1 MFYPFQILYKSTY
14 QSIIKMSATNSPVFD
29 SNMDSTIITEQS
41 SQDNNPV
48 VSQNPPKI
56 TKKQEKENERAA
68 KKQAKED
75 AKKAKE
81 DAKKAKEDAK
91 KAKEDEKAAKKQAKE
106 DAKKAKEDAKKAKE
120 DAKKAKE
127 DEKAAKKLAREN
139 KKKKTNV
146 PTEVP
151 TEVSYDVVISNPP
164 FSEVSNEVSTEVSQ
178 EVPIEV
184 SSNISQDVSNDQIK
198 TLPPKSLKLI
208 EFSYF
213 LIRHFEKSLP
223 SLPIDSLFQ
232 LAHTFH
238 SPSSQ
243 SSFLQNFFDNQK
255 LIHADLSRILKSS
268 DSDLTSRIVHNA
280 LSFDSNDLPIPT
292 HPFSFN
298 DQHFLIDNL
307 NNLYHINL
315 HTHIGSWNPDNKSIS
330 LF

>member
-1 MFYPFQILYKSTY
+1 
-14 QSIIKMSATNSPVFD
+14 MSATNSPVFD

-81 DAKKAKEDAK
+81 DAKKAKED
-91 KAKEDEKAAKKQAKE
+91 EKAAKKQAKE

-146 PTEVP
+146 PSEVP

>member
-1 MFYPFQILYKSTY
+1 MFYLFLILYKSTY

-29 SNMDSTIITEQS
+29 PNMDSTIVTEQS
-41 SQDNNPV
+41 TQDNNPV

-139 KKKKTNV
+139 KKKKT
-146 PTEVP
+146 EVP
-151 TEVSYDVVISNPP
+151 
-164 FSEVSNEVSTEVSQ
+164 TEVSQ
-178 EVPIEV
+178 EVPTEV
-184 SSNISQDVSNDQIK
+184 SQEVPTEVSQEVSNDQIK
-198 TLPPKSLKLI
+198 SLPPKSLKLI

-213 LIRHFEKSLP
+213 LIRHFEKSIP

-243 SSFLQNFFDNQK
+243 SSFLQNFFDNHK
-255 LIHADLSRILKSS
+255 LIHADLSRIKKSS
-268 DSDLTSRIVHNA
+268 NSDLTSRIVHNA
-280 LSFDSNDLPIPT
+280 LSFDSNDLPIHT

-298 DQHFLIDNL
+298 DQHFLIDKL
-307 NNLYHINL
+307 NNLYHLTL
-315 HTHIGSWNPDNKSIS
+315 HTHIGLWNPNNSSIS

>member
-1 MFYPFQILYKSTY
+1 
-14 QSIIKMSATNSPVFD
+14 MSATNSPVFD

-146 PTEVP
+146 STEVP

>member
-1 MFYPFQILYKSTY
+1 
-14 QSIIKMSATNSPVFD
+14 MSATNSPVFD
-29 SNMDSTIITEQS
+29 SNMDSTNQS

-48 VSQNPPKI
+48 VSQNSPKI

-91 KAKEDEKAAKKQAKE
+91 KAKED
-106 DAKKAKEDAKKAKE
+106 
-120 DAKKAKE
+120 AKKAKE

-139 KKKKTNV
+139 KKNNI
-146 PTEVP
+146 P
-151 TEVSYDVVISNPP
+151 TEVSN
-164 FSEVSNEVSTEVSQ
+164 EVSNEVSTEVSNEVSTEVPI

-184 SSNISQDVSNDQIK
+184 SNEVSNEVSTEVSNNVSTEVSNGLVEMVVGNPPFGDIETLK

-223 SLPIDSLFQ
+223 SLPIDSLFE
-232 LAHTFH
+232 LAHTFQ

-243 SSFLQNFFDNQK
+243 SSFLQNFFDNHK
-255 LIHADLSRILKSS
+255 LIHADLSRIKKSS
-268 DSDLTSRIVHNA
+268 NSDLTSRIVHNA
-280 LSFDSNDLPIPT
+280 LSFDSNDLPIST

-307 NNLYHINL
+307 NNLYHLNL
-315 HTHIGSWNPDNKSIS
+315 HTHIGKWDPNNSSIS

>member
-1 MFYPFQILYKSTY
+1 
-14 QSIIKMSATNSPVFD
+14 MSATNSPVFD
-29 SNMDSTIITEQS
+29 SNMDSTIVTEQS
-41 SQDNNPV
+41 SPDNNPV

-81 DAKKAKEDAK
+81 D
-91 KAKEDEKAAKKQAKE
+91 EKAAKKQ
-106 DAKKAKEDAKKAKE
+106 AKEDAKKAKE

-139 KKKKTNV
+139 KKKKT
-146 PTEVP
+146 
-151 TEVSYDVVISNPP
+151 
-164 FSEVSNEVSTEVSQ
+164 EVSTEVSQ
-178 EVPIEV
+178 EVSQEV
-184 SSNISQDVSNDQIK
+184 SSEVSQEVSSLASNDQIK
-198 TLPPKSLKLI
+198 SLPPKSLKLI

-213 LIRHFEKSLP
+213 LIRHFEKSIP

-255 LIHADLSRILKSS
+255 LIHADLSRIKKSS
-268 DSDLTSRIVHNA
+268 NSDLTSRIVHNA
-280 LSFDSNDLPIPT
+280 LSFDSNDLPIST

-307 NNLYHINL
+307 NNLYHLTL
-315 HTHIGSWNPDNKSIS
+315 HTHIGTWDPYNSSIS

>member
-1 MFYPFQILYKSTY
+1 
-14 QSIIKMSATNSPVFD
+14 MSATNSPVFD
-29 SNMDSTIITEQS
+29 SNMDSTNQS

-48 VSQNPPKI
+48 VSQNSPKI

-91 KAKEDEKAAKKQAKE
+91 KAKEDAKKAKEDEKAAKKQAAE
-106 DAKKAKEDAKKAKE
+106 DAKKGKE

-139 KKKKTNV
+139 KKNNI
-146 PTEVP
+146 P
-151 TEVSYDVVISNPP
+151 TEVSN
-164 FSEVSNEVSTEVSQ
+164 EVSNEVSTEVSNEVSTEVPI

-184 SSNISQDVSNDQIK
+184 SNEVSNEVSTEVSNNVSTEVSNGLVEMVVGNPPFGDIETLK

-223 SLPIDSLFQ
+223 SLPIDSLFE
-232 LAHTFH
+232 LAHTFQ

-243 SSFLQNFFDNQK
+243 SSFLQNFFDNHK
-255 LIHADLSRILKSS
+255 LIHADLSRIKKSS
-268 DSDLTSRIVHNA
+268 NSDLTSRIVHNA
-280 LSFDSNDLPIPT
+280 LSFDSNDLPIST

-307 NNLYHINL
+307 NNLYHLNL
-315 HTHIGSWNPDNKSIS
+315 HTHIGKWDPNNSSIS

>member
-81 DAKKAKEDAK
+81 DAKKAKED
-91 KAKEDEKAAKKQAKE
+91 EKAAKKQAKE

-146 PTEVP
+146 PTEV
-151 TEVSYDVVISNPP
+151 SYDVVISNPP
-164 FSEVSNEVSTEVSQ
+164 FSEVSNEVSTVVSQ
-178 EVPIEV
+178 EVPIEVSTDVPIEV
-184 SSNISQDVSNDQIK
+184 SSNISQHVSNDQIK

>member
-1 MFYPFQILYKSTY
+1 
-14 QSIIKMSATNSPVFD
+14 MSATNSPVFD
-29 SNMDSTIITEQS
+29 SNMDSTNQS

-48 VSQNPPKI
+48 VSQNSPKI

-75 AKKAKE
+75 S
-81 DAKKAKEDAK
+81 
-91 KAKEDEKAAKKQAKE
+91 
-106 DAKKAKEDAKKAKE
+106 KKAKEDAKKAKE

-139 KKKKTNV
+139 KKNNI
-146 PTEVP
+146 P
-151 TEVSYDVVISNPP
+151 TEVSNEVSNEVSTEVPIEVP
-164 FSEVSNEVSTEVSQ
+164 IEVSNEVSNEVSTEVSNN
-178 EVPIEV
+178 VSTEV
-184 SSNISQDVSNDQIK
+184 SNGLVEMVVGNPPFGDIETLK

-223 SLPIDSLFQ
+223 SLPIDSLFE
-232 LAHTFH
+232 LAHTFQ

-243 SSFLQNFFDNQK
+243 SSFLQNFFDNHK
-255 LIHADLSRILKSS
+255 LIHADLSRIKKSS
-268 DSDLTSRIVHNA
+268 NSDLTSRIVHNA
-280 LSFDSNDLPIPT
+280 LSFDSNDLPIST

-307 NNLYHINL
+307 NNLYHLNL
-315 HTHIGSWNPDNKSIS
+315 HTHIGKWDPNNSSIS

>member
-1 MFYPFQILYKSTY
+1 
-14 QSIIKMSATNSPVFD
+14 MSATNSPVFD

-139 KKKKTNV
+139 KKKK
-146 PTEVP
+146 
-151 TEVSYDVVISNPP
+151 SN
-164 FSEVSNEVSTEVSQ
+164 VSTEVSQ
-178 EVPIEV
+178 EVSTEVPTEVSQEVLTEV
-184 SSNISQDVSNDQIK
+184 SSNISQDVSNHPIK

-315 HTHIGSWNPDNKSIS
+315 HTHIGIWNPDNKSIS

>member
-1 MFYPFQILYKSTY
+1 
-14 QSIIKMSATNSPVFD
+14 MSATNSPVFD
-29 SNMDSTIITEQS
+29 SNMDSTIVTEQS

-75 AKKAKE
+75 AKK
-81 DAKKAKEDAK
+81 
-91 KAKEDEKAAKKQAKE
+91 AKE

-164 FSEVSNEVSTEVSQ
+164 YSEVSNEVSTEVSQ
-178 EVPIEV
+178 EVSTDVPIEV

-198 TLPPKSLKLI
+198 SLPPKSLKLI

-213 LIRHFEKSLP
+213 LIRHFEKSIP

-243 SSFLQNFFDNQK
+243 SSFLQNFFDNHK
-255 LIHADLSRILKSS
+255 LIHADLSRIKKSS
-268 DSDLTSRIVHNA
+268 NSDLTSRIVHNA
-280 LSFDSNDLPIPT
+280 LSFDSNDLPIST

-307 NNLYHINL
+307 NNLYHLTL
-315 HTHIGSWNPDNKSIS
+315 HTHIGTWDPYNSSIS

>member
-1 MFYPFQILYKSTY
+1 
-14 QSIIKMSATNSPVFD
+14 MSATNSPVFD
-29 SNMDSTIITEQS
+29 SNMDSTIVTEQS
-41 SQDNNPV
+41 SPDNNPV

-68 KKQAKED
+68 KKQ
-75 AKKAKE
+75 
-81 DAKKAKEDAK
+81 AKEDAK

-127 DEKAAKKLAREN
+127 DAKKAKEDEKAAKKLAREN
-139 KKKKTNV
+139 KKKKT
-146 PTEVP
+146 
-151 TEVSYDVVISNPP
+151 
-164 FSEVSNEVSTEVSQ
+164 EVSTEVSQ
-178 EVPIEV
+178 EVSQEV
-184 SSNISQDVSNDQIK
+184 SSEVSQEVSSLASNDQIK
-198 TLPPKSLKLI
+198 SLPPKSLKLI

-213 LIRHFEKSLP
+213 LIRHFEKSIP

-255 LIHADLSRILKSS
+255 LIHADLSRIKKSS
-268 DSDLTSRIVHNA
+268 NSDLTSRIVHNA
-280 LSFDSNDLPIPT
+280 LSFDSNDLPIST

-307 NNLYHINL
+307 NNLYHLTL
-315 HTHIGSWNPDNKSIS
+315 HTHIGTWDPYNSSIS

>member
-1 MFYPFQILYKSTY
+1 
-14 QSIIKMSATNSPVFD
+14 MSATNSPVFD

-146 PTEVP
+146 PSEVP

>member
-1 MFYPFQILYKSTY
+1 
-14 QSIIKMSATNSPVFD
+14 MSATNSPVFD
-29 SNMDSTIITEQS
+29 SNMDSTIVTEQP

-91 KAKEDEKAAKKQAKE
+91 KAKEDAKKAKEDEKADKKQAKE

-146 PTEVP
+146 
-151 TEVSYDVVISNPP
+151 
-164 FSEVSNEVSTEVSQ
+164 STEVSQ
-178 EVPIEV
+178 EVPTEVSQEVHTEVHTEVSQEVHTEV
-184 SSNISQDVSNDQIK
+184 SSNISQDVSNHPIK

-315 HTHIGSWNPDNKSIS
+315 HTHIGIWNPDNKSIS

>member
-1 MFYPFQILYKSTY
+1 
-14 QSIIKMSATNSPVFD
+14 MSATNSPVFD
-29 SNMDSTIITEQS
+29 SNMDSTIVTEQP

-127 DEKAAKKLAREN
+127 DAKKAKEDEKAAKKLAREN

-146 PTEVP
+146 
-151 TEVSYDVVISNPP
+151 
-164 FSEVSNEVSTEVSQ
+164 STEVSQ
-178 EVPIEV
+178 EVPTEVSQEVHTEVHTEVSQEVHTEV
-184 SSNISQDVSNDQIK
+184 SSNISQDVSNHPIK

-315 HTHIGSWNPDNKSIS
+315 HTHIGIWNPDNKSIS

>member
-1 MFYPFQILYKSTY
+1 
-14 QSIIKMSATNSPVFD
+14 MSATNSPVFD
-29 SNMDSTIITEQS
+29 SNMDSTIVTEQP

-164 FSEVSNEVSTEVSQ
+164 YSEVSNEVSQEVSQ
-178 EVPIEV
+178 EVPQEV
-184 SSNISQDVSNDQIK
+184 SQEVPTVVPTLVTQEVSNDQIK

-268 DSDLTSRIVHNA
+268 YSADLTSRIVHNA

-315 HTHIGSWNPDNKSIS
+315 HTHIGSWNPHKQSIS

>member
-1 MFYPFQILYKSTY
+1 
-14 QSIIKMSATNSPVFD
+14 MSATNSPVFD
-29 SNMDSTIITEQS
+29 SNMDSTNQS

-48 VSQNPPKI
+48 VSQNSPKI

-91 KAKEDEKAAKKQAKE
+91 KAKEDEKAAKK
-106 DAKKAKEDAKKAKE
+106 
-120 DAKKAKE
+120 
-127 DEKAAKKLAREN
+127 LAREN
-139 KKKKTNV
+139 KKNNI
-146 PTEVP
+146 P
-151 TEVSYDVVISNPP
+151 TEVSNEVSNEVSTEVPIEVP
-164 FSEVSNEVSTEVSQ
+164 IEVSNEVSNEVSTEVSNN
-178 EVPIEV
+178 VSTEV
-184 SSNISQDVSNDQIK
+184 SNGLVEMVVGNPPFGDIETLK

-223 SLPIDSLFQ
+223 SLPIDSLFE
-232 LAHTFH
+232 LAHTFQ

-243 SSFLQNFFDNQK
+243 SSFLQNFFDNHK
-255 LIHADLSRILKSS
+255 LIHADLSRIKKSS
-268 DSDLTSRIVHNA
+268 NSDLTSRIVHNA
-280 LSFDSNDLPIPT
+280 LSFDSNDLPIST

-307 NNLYHINL
+307 NNLYHLNL
-315 HTHIGSWNPDNKSIS
+315 HTHIGKWDPNNSSIS